1 MSKRKQKLHQKFLK
15 KRTLRNESV
24 YKAYKSLFDDLKK
37 KPKQNYYTRRL
48 ENYQNDI
55 KKSWNVIKEIIVGAK

>member
-48 ENYQNDI
+48 ENYQNDR
-55 KKSWNVIKEIIVGAK
+55 GM